1 MKYQALSKISIKSHP
16 DLTERWVQER
26 IAENPQMLG
35 LGDVVLKD
43 KERIQPRAGRLDLL
57 LQDAEANHRYE
68 MEIQLGKTDE
78 SHIIRTIEYWDIERK
93 RYPQYEHTAV
103 IVAEEITARF
113 LNVISLFNGTIPL
126 MAIQMSAVGLGETV
140 SLLFT
145 TVLDEARFGLVDEDE
160 EVQEFT
166 DRAYWEA
173 RGSKATVAMADEVL
187 KLVAEFAPGLE
198 LKYNKFYIGLATNG
212 IPNNFL
218 IFRPQK
224 SALRLEVRLPPS
236 PETEAM
242 LETAGLDVMDYDKR
256 WGRYRLRLNKGEVV
270 KFSEVLSILANQAF
284 AGVTKGIE

>member
-1 MKYQALSKISIKSHP
+1 MHQHLWNDSSSFHP
-16 DLTERWVQER
+16 VHPLIRAFGPR
-26 IAENPQMLG
+26 
-35 LGDVVLKD
+35 VLHHAKGHC
-43 KERIQPRAGRLDLL
+43 Q
-57 LQDAEANHRYE
+57 
-68 MEIQLGKTDE
+68 
-78 SHIIRTIEYWDIERK
+78 
-93 RYPQYEHTAV
+93 
-103 IVAEEITARF
+103 
-113 LNVISLFNGTIPL
+113 
-126 MAIQMSAVGLGETV
+126 
-140 SLLFT
+140 
-145 TVLDEARFGLVDEDE
+145 DE

-166 DRAYWEA
+166 DRAYWEV

-270 KFSEVLSILANQAF
+270 KFTEVLSALSQQAF
-284 AGVTKGIE
+284 AVAGKGVS

>member
-1 MKYQALSKISIKSHP
+1 
-16 DLTERWVQER
+16 VQDR

-68 MEIQLGKTDE
+68 VEVQLGKTDE

-103 IVAEEITARF
+103 IFAEEITARF

-166 DRAYWEA
+166 DRAYWEV

-242 LETAGLDVMDYDKR
+242 IETAGLDVMDYDK
-256 WGRYRLRLNKGEVV
+256 WWWRYRLRLNKGEFA
-270 KFSEVLSILANQAF
+270 KFTEVLSALSQQAF
-284 AGVTKGIE
+284 AGTGKGVS